1 MATKS
6 MNVNA
11 YLFFDGQCEAAF
23 TFYEQALGG
32 KITVMMRNGGT
43 PAEGDVPADWADKI
57 LHARLELGGTVVMA
71 SDAPPGHYD
80 RPQSFRVSLTLEDA
94 VEAERIF
101 HALEEMPLEKTFF
114 AERFGMLI
122 DRFGTPWMI
131 GCEPQR

>member
-23 TFYEQALGG
+23 TFYEQAQGG
-32 KITVMMRNGGT
+32 
-43 PAEGDVPADWADKI
+43 PADWADKI
-57 LHARLELGGTVVMA
+57 LRARLELGGTVVMA

-80 RPQSFRVSLTLEDA
+80 RPQGFRVSLTLEDA
-94 VEAERIF
+94 VDAERIF
-101 HALEEMPLEKTFF
+101 HALEEK
-114 AERFGMLI
+114 
-122 DRFGTPWMI
+122 PWMI